1 MAMRRRRIVLWSA
14 AIALAGAFVLYAIF
28 WPCWI
33 EPVAWTPDPNPGL
46 TGARASVGANAPV
59 SPGFGS
65 GVHAT
70 GAFAPNHALA
80 RVTALAPGADGP
92 EDVELGPDGWM
103 YASLRDG
110 RIIRFDPQDPD
121 TFQ

>member
-46 TGARASVGANAPV
+46 TGA
-59 SPGFGS
+59 
-65 GVHAT
+65 
-70 GAFAPNHALA
+70 FAPNHALA

-103 YASLRDG
+103 YASMRGASSLSRTAIAG
-110 RIIRFDPQDPD
+110 FWQSRRMVACV
-121 TFQ
+121 